1 MLDHVHGRRRRGLV
15 LAAVTVA
22 VGILACA
29 WVQTSGAAD
38 ANGNRA
44 VARTE
49 ASRLLSLI
57 ELPAGTTSSQSEPAG
72 DQSALAQPGWNSATP
87 NLVDAWGWWTTA
99 LKPEDVLAY
108 VEKHLPAGAKLEG
121 SENGSSGVAGEAF
134 SFGSIPGVLSDR
146 VISITV
152 VPLAGKGTG
161 VRTDGEAIWLT
172 PRPAW
177 EQIPSTVRSITFTA
191 QGSTPAGRS
200 GRVSTPRTLTGS
212 PVQRLVAFINGLDI
226 VQPGVRACPAGGFRA
241 AAADVPGGRRQ
252 RARRRGRAPDRL
264 RLGHAQRRR
273 PNRSRAQRLSH
284 RHE

>member
-121 SENGSSGVAGEAF
+121 SENGSE
-134 SFGSIPGVLSDR
+134 R
-146 VISITV
+146 
-152 VPLAGKGTG
+152 
-161 VRTDGEAIWLT
+161 
-172 PRPAW
+172 
-177 EQIPSTVRSITFTA
+177 
-191 QGSTPAGRS
+191 
-200 GRVSTPRTLTGS
+200 
-212 PVQRLVAFINGLDI
+212 
-226 VQPGVRACPAGGFRA
+226 CGG
-241 AAADVPGGRRQ
+241 
-252 RARRRGRAPDRL
+252 
-264 RLGHAQRRR
+264 
-273 PNRSRAQRLSH
+273 
-284 RHE
+284 